1 MMPWNRRDAQL
12 WGLLQQILD
21 NQQCMRTVLL
31 EIKKMATA
39 AVTQQQFTTDLG
51 KLQGDVTTMVVT
63 LNALDVNVKQLKADV
78 AALKAANPTVD
89 FSALDATAN
98 QMDNTIVTA
107 NANVQAE
114 VPNPDAPPVTTAP
127 PTTEPPTDPG
137 TGATEPP
144 VGS

>member
-1 MMPWNRRDAQL
+1 
-12 WGLLQQILD
+12 
-21 NQQCMRTVLL
+21 
-31 EIKKMATA
+31 MATT

-78 AALKAANPTVD
+78 AALQAANPGVD
-89 FSALDATAN
+89 FSSLDATVS

-114 VPNPDAPPVTTAP
+114 VPNPDAPPVTTP
-127 PTTEPPTDPG
+127 PVSTDPG
-137 TGATEPP
+137 TTTSEAHATHA
-144 VGS
+144 G